1 MSKWAQVFYYQVG
14 DITLTNSQLPYG
26 NLYLRVEGE
35 DEIVNVKL
43 TKLQIAELHK
53 TLGEFMEGPP
63 KGEGNG

>member
-26 NLYLRVEGE
+26 NLYLRIEGE

-43 TKLQIAELHK
+43 GKLQIAELHK
-53 TLGEFMEGPP
+53 ALEEFMEGPP